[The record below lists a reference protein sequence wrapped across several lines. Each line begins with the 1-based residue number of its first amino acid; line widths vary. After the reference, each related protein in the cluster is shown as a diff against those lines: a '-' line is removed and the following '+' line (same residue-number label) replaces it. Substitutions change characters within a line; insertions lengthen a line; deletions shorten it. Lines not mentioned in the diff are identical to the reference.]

1 MPHHRAC
8 EAGRVLQP
16 GGTTGAMRA
25 QVQGLQHPAAV
36 QEALPYGGG
45 GKGRKPSISD
55 VRMGVT
61 TVPPSPGHSR
71 LASRRLQSLD
81 GDVIST
87 IQGTQGS
94 GVPHL
99 HQSTHLW
106 NCVCPGTPPHP
117 LNWALTA
124 DMGRALRLQ
133 ANLHHVQGCH
143 WGRSGDKGKMSMQD
157 RVSPQTR
164 HAQSTP
170 AAPVPARL
178 LLNREVTTAPVPE
191 ATIC

>member
-1 MPHHRAC
+1 MEWGQRKKTLNIWC
-8 EAGRVLQP
+8 EDGSGPLCPPLLVADP
-16 GGTTGAMRA
+16 IS
-25 QVQGLQHPAAV
+25 
-36 QEALPYGGG
+36 LP
-45 GKGRKPSISD
+45 
-55 VRMGVT
+55 V
-61 TVPPSPGHSR
+61 GHSR
-71 LASRRLQSLD
+71 LATRRLQSLD

-106 NCVCPGTPPHP
+106 NCVCLGTPYPP
-117 LNWALTA
+117 PKRALTA

-133 ANLHHVQGCH
+133 ADLHHIQGCH
-143 WGRSGDKGKMSMQD
+143 WGRSGDMGKMSMQD
-157 RVSPQTR
+157 RVSPKTR
-164 HAQSTP
+164 HAQSAL

-178 LLNREVTTAPVPE
+178 LLNKEVTTAPAPE